1 MAEPP
6 FVAGA
11 MKATDAWALPLVATA
26 PVGAPGVVEG
36 TTAADAALAAPFP
49 LVLVATTVNV

>member
-26 PVGAPGVVEG
+26 PVGAPGVL
-36 TTAADAALAAPFP
+36 TDAFP
-49 LVLVATTVNV
+49 GPTILVAMTVKE